1 MSRRSHIVLTGALVI
16 GAALFAIVTYDAW
29 NVRRFVAMTEGT
41 TELSGIAGA
50 LLITTNAVFYCGLIG
65 LLSQLVGL
73 VMLARQANPSGVAML
88 LLANAGFFV
97 VIGPPIGA
105 IVLFRDAGVSLH
117 PPALAYVGGVI
128 ALAYVGG
135 VIPALFTSALN
146 ALAIM
151 SGFIH
156 ANSIRG
162 RLLHATLGGFFG
174 FFVTLLISEVP
185 DWYLLQRT
193 EGWYDVWYTFKR
205 SYAAFSVAGFVA
217 GAICSFIFNPW
228 GERLM
233 RRVAP
238 INPQGSD
245 GT

>member
-73 VMLARQANPSGVAML
+73 VMLARQANPSRLAVL

-97 VIGPPIGA
+97 LIGPPIGA
-105 IVLFRDAGVSLH
+105 IVLFRDAGVILH
-117 PPALAYVGGVI
+117 LPALAY
-128 ALAYVGG
+128 AGG

-151 SGFIH
+151 SGFIPS
-156 ANSIRG
+156 NSIRG
-162 RLLHATLGGFFG
+162 RLLHAAVGGFFG

-205 SYAAFSVAGFVA
+205 SYAEFSAAGFVA

-233 RRVAP
+233 RRAAP
-238 INPQGSD
+238 TNPKGSD